1 MVQAPPGATV
11 TPVQLSEPTAYWALF
26 GPVTVGGTPGRVGS
40 VPPTNSGSTPLLV
53 TVTVLD
59 TGVPTGTLPKP
70 RLPGSTAAA
79 GPLITLP
86 NTVNRSVR
94 TVFTPGPPTFGPSTW
109 KKLFPVGLPAT
120 LCGVALSPTY

>member
-1 MVQAPPGATV
+1 MVQVPAGGTE
-11 TPVQLSEPTAYWALF
+11 TPVQVSAPSAYWLPF
-26 GPVTVGGTPGRVGS
+26 GPAMVGAIAGRVGS
-40 VPPTNSGSTPLLV
+40 VPPMNSGSTPLLV

-70 RLPGSTAAA
+70 RLAGSTAAA

-109 KKLFPVGLPAT
+109 KKLFPAGLPAT
-120 LCGVALSPTY
+120 LCGVALSPT